1 MSTCTAQQI
10 EEKKRQALAK
20 LRAKQNGLSP
30 KHFIPTPNQVS
41 SCPSPH
47 SAQQIEEKKRQALAK
62 LRAKQNIFSPTK
74 VLPPPLISNPTDYSK
89 SVINRIN
96 NASSA
101 DMENKVSD
109 PFKARNAGGK
119 MASSIADDKHTFQPY
134 QKSTRVPTEPCNNF
148 YGEVRLNI
156 TMSLVSEQMFSVEQS
171 KYYEPLITV
180 FKQIPSKVYGKSRSF
195 VPFIPVC
202 FDLAGI
208 SVWPWFDLA
217 GIAVWAGELTLSL
230 HRIRGLQG
238 VDLLEYHDHPQR
250 S

>member
-30 KHFIPTPNQVS
+30 KPFNPNQVP

-74 VLPPPLISNPTDYSK
+74 APPPLLSNSTEYSEIK

-96 NASSA
+96 YASSA

-109 PFKARNAGGK
+109 KARSAGGK

-134 QKSTRVPTEPCNNF
+134 QKLNRGPSELCNNF
-148 YGEVRLNI
+148 YGEVRVNI
-156 TMSLVSEQMFSVEQS
+156 TMSLVSEQMFTVEQS

-180 FKQIPSKVYGKSRSF
+180 FKQIPSKVYGKFRSV
-195 VPFIPVC
+195 VPFNPVY

-208 SVWPWFDLA
+208 SVW
-217 GIAVWAGELTLSL
+217 AGEFTLSL
-230 HRIRGLQG
+230 HRIRQLQG
-238 VDLLEYHDHPQR
+238 RGLLEYHDHLQR